1 MLPTLWSFTTSVRSV
16 GIRDFGEGGIVK
28 AAPRHRFSAVELQH
42 QGTVQTHTQ
51 LWDSFSCQASK
62 EICFYRFA
70 FKCFMGIW
78 FLTYCM
84 KEIVQEMRNLFVFFQ
99 LNFFFLFSEMN
110 YLFTK
115 RLTCTVYVLKVGCFF
130 CVITYTFPIFSTETY
145 SWKSRVP
152 LEGTN
157 TLTSNHV
164 NFKNR
169 LLNSVF
175 FNTYK
180 ETTFCL
186 HIYVFIF

>member
-1 MLPTLWSFTTSVRSV
+1 
-16 GIRDFGEGGIVK
+16 
-28 AAPRHRFSAVELQH
+28 
-42 QGTVQTHTQ
+42 
-51 LWDSFSCQASK
+51 
-62 EICFYRFA
+62 
-70 FKCFMGIW
+70 
-78 FLTYCM
+78 M

-130 CVITYTFPIFSTETY
+130 CVLSSFPY
-145 SWKSRVP
+145 SPQKHTVERVEF
-152 LEGTN
+152 LCEGTN